1 MNFRNKRYNLT
12 QGIFVFIK
20 IGILI
25 SFLSISC
32 QNKKGKNIETRIN
45 QTVAVITVGR
55 HIVNRSV
62 ELFGSVYGDL
72 QVTVSPKIAG
82 RVLQIVKSEGSTISQ
97 NDTIL
102 FVLNDIPGM
111 DYRPGPVLSPISG
124 VVGKIYV
131 EVGQAVSPMTTVA
144 TIANYSNNVR
154 VKAPISDQDLPYVKK
169 GANAEISITA
179 LPGMIFQGRVTNVST
194 VVDQM
199 SGSATVEITIPN
211 IDHKLIPGMAASA
224 KLTLEQK
231 NDVIAL
237 PTAALFTDGSQ
248 KVLVVENGIAHMK
261 DIKLGLIGNEY
272 AEVLIGL
279 AGSEKV
285 VTIGKE
291 RVSDGDKVNMIEES
305 AE

>member
-1 MNFRNKRYNLT
+1 MISINKKYNL
-12 QGIFVFIK
+12 FK
-20 IGILI
+20 GILI
-25 SFLSISC
+25 SITIGLVISTLSISC
-32 QNKKGKNIETRIN
+32 QNRKGKNIETRIN

-82 RVLQIVKSEGSTISQ
+82 QVIQIKKPEGSTVSQ
-97 NDTIL
+97 GDTIL
-102 FVLNDIPGM
+102 YILNDIPGM
-111 DYRPGPVLSPISG
+111 DYQPGPVLSPISG
-124 VVGKIYV
+124 TVGKVNV
-131 EVGQAVSPMTTVA
+131 EVGQNVSPATTIA
-144 TIANYSNNVR
+144 TISNYSNNVR

-179 LPGMIFQGRVTNVST
+179 LPGLVFQGRVSNVST

-211 IDHKLIPGMAASA
+211 LDHKLIPGMAASA

-248 KVLVVENGIAHMK
+248 KVLVVQDGVAHLK
-261 DIKLGLIGNEY
+261 EVKLGLIGNDY
-272 AEVLIGL
+272 AEVLSGL
-279 AGSEKV
+279 AGGEKV
-285 VTIGKE
+285 ITVGKE
-291 RVSDGDKVNMIEES
+291 RVSDGDKVKTIEES
-305 AE
+305 VE